1 MLPYTRMA
9 YKEPKK
15 RSIRLDDDVYEALR
29 KLPESPNKFLRK
41 LLSAGGAFELPQLS
55 DVAPEGLMISTGLQG
70 MHVRAGKRGET
81 GTPILRMRPHTV
93 HSGVRPVAG
102 CKECEEMVK

>member
-9 YKEPKK
+9 YKEPKN

-41 LLSAGGAFELPQLS
+41 ALSAEGAFELPKLS
-55 DVAPEGLMISTGLQG
+55 DVAPN
-70 MHVRAGKRGET
+70 KRGET
-81 GTPILRMRPHTV
+81 GAPIRMRPHTV
-93 HSGVRPVAG
+93 HSGIRPVTG
-102 CKECEEMVK
+102 CKECEEMTK